1 MHANIE
7 LAAMYVLFIG
17 SKSSTSEGYVS
28 RLNESSVLRTPFPIL
43 RTFDPEEADYFYVPQ
58 YSTCFIYP
66 IHGWADY
73 PWFAPPGLGVFFV

>member
-1 MHANIE
+1 MA
-7 LAAMYVLFIG
+7 VL
-17 SKSSTSEGYVS
+17 
-28 RLNESSVLRTPFPIL
+28 LD

-73 PWFAPPGLGVFFV
+73 PWFGPPGLGEPPHYDIWTMGTRGASLPQLLNGFVTRVTALVH